1 MLLKRSSLLRIIAEV
16 TFLCALA
23 FPMIKSISNVGWLYI
38 FFQAYADIVS
48 LILYLIILILFPAL
62 FPNKKKLSSYIK
74 GIIIFLFY
82 TMYLIMSS
90 PTISPSFILMI
101 IVCFGR
107 PFWEFHLK
115 SINIFIVIIILL
127 LVLLS
132 LNIQNLLVLLSA
144 VDLGGQNYIAAL
156 VFGTVYLGYFF
167 YLKTKPTRGVLAT
180 SIGTVLLLFLRS
192 RTAILAVSL
201 YL

>member
-1 MLLKRSSLLRIIAEV
+1 
-16 TFLCALA
+16 
-23 FPMIKSISNVGWLYI
+23 
-38 FFQAYADIVS
+38 
-48 LILYLIILILFPAL
+48 
-62 FPNKKKLSSYIK
+62 
-74 GIIIFLFY
+74 
-82 TMYLIMSS
+82 
-90 PTISPSFILMI
+90 MI

-156 VFGTVYLGYFF
+156 VFGTVYLGTFFILKQSQLEEYWRLPLEPYYYYF
-167 YLKTKPTRGVLAT
+167 
-180 SIGTVLLLFLRS
+180 
-192 RTAILAVSL
+192 
-201 YL
+201 

>member
-1 MLLKRSSLLRIIAEV
+1 MFRRHSG
-16 TFLCALA
+16 
-23 FPMIKSISNVGWLYI
+23 N
-38 FFQAYADIVS
+38 
-48 LILYLIILILFPAL
+48 
-62 FPNKKKLSSYIK
+62 
-74 GIIIFLFY
+74 
-82 TMYLIMSS
+82 
-90 PTISPSFILMI
+90 SF
-101 IVCFGR
+101 
-107 PFWEFHLK
+107 EEY
-115 SINIFIVIIILL
+115 NIFIVIIILL

-192 RTAILAVSL
+192 RTAILAVIPLFINIIINNLGKIQRMVVLVTVSVVFL
-201 YL
+201 YFSSDLYTRQIWKAVF